1 MRSDPKALR
10 CFCLTLLLAASAQAQ
25 NVRDPMRPPG
35 ATPAASSRP
44 RVSTT
49 LKLEGVISG
58 SVRVAIINGRLVRTG
73 DEVAGA
79 RILEIL
85 HDGVRYSRAG
95 KVQSLL
101 LPDVRALAITRL
113 ASSPEAN
120 KP

>member
-1 MRSDPKALR
+1 MHKNLIIR
-10 CFCLTLLLAASAQAQ
+10 CLWLTLLFAADAQAQ
-25 NVRDPMRPPG
+25 GVRDPMRPPG

-44 RVSTT
+44 RASYT

-58 SVRVAIINGRLVRTG
+58 SVRVAIINGRLVHAG

-79 RILEIL
+79 RILEVL
-85 HDGVRYSRAG
+85 HDGVRYSRGG